1 MNETNNPPTVPIE
14 RQRMDVDIVGVGP
27 HCGLRSQIVTSKIQ
41 PSYLQVFVFSN
52 PVTTA

>member
-1 MNETNNPPTVPIE
+1 MSSQPQFD
-14 RQRMDVDIVGVGP
+14 RQRMDVDIVGVGFGP